1 MIKLNRPDKPS
12 ELTPEVEEQLV
23 EEYKN
28 TEKSVW
34 RKDYITTS
42 LLKMSYNKCCYCETM
57 LGEQARPMQVEHY
70 HCKDLYPDEVV
81 KWENLL
87 PSCSQCNSNKSILD
101 TYKTP
106 IIDPSVD
113 NPKDYLY
120 LKCYM
125 IKSKDNAIGSKGR
138 LTVDQLELNHRERL
152 VTPRIKIASEMNY
165 KLTDIH
171 EKAIAL
177 NSREDGKLYNKSK
190 IINTLVDILKM
201 AQPDAE
207 YSAFMATII
216 LTDEDYLETK
226 SILKSK
232 KLWTDEL
239 ETLHICAAEIKLD
252 TDK

>member
-1 MIKLNRPDKPS
+1 
-12 ELTPEVEEQLV
+12 
-23 EEYKN
+23 
-28 TEKSVW
+28 
-34 RKDYITTS
+34 
-42 LLKMSYNKCCYCETM
+42 
-57 LGEQARPMQVEHY
+57 
-70 HCKDLYPDEVV
+70 
-81 KWENLL
+81 
-87 PSCSQCNSNKSILD
+87 
-101 TYKTP
+101 
-106 IIDPSVD
+106 
-113 NPKDYLY
+113 
-120 LKCYM
+120 
-125 IKSKDNAIGSKGR
+125 
-138 LTVDQLELNHRERL
+138 
-152 VTPRIKIASEMNY
+152 MNY